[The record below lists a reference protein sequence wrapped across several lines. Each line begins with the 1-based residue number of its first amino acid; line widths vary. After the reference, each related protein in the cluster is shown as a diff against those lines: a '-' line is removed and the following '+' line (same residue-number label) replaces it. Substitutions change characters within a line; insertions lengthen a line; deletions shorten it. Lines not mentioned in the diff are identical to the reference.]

1 MHRSRSSEKGPP
13 GVRSS
18 GMQRWRGFAQGDV
31 RGFVSDDRLEQL
43 YRDANIFVLPSVGE
57 NESFGI
63 VQLEAMS
70 HGLPVINTALPTGV
84 PFVSVD
90 GKTGFTVPRKP

>member
-1 MHRSRSSEKGPP
+1 MHRSRSSERARPAFARAACSAG
-13 GVRSS
+13 GVSHKVT
-18 GMQRWRGFAQGDV
+18 FEE
-31 RGFVSDDRLEQL
+31 FVSDDRLEQL

-70 HGLPVINTALPTGV
+70 HGLPGHQHCASDRRPL
-84 PFVSVD
+84 
-90 GKTGFTVPRKP
+90 R